1 MWKGELAGAWTGPSS
16 CQSDGGNLALRRTE
30 INDSKSRGVV
40 EVSMVLHRS
49 IVRAHVSLEGGKLI
63 KLLKGRAKGEVY
75 VRYI

>member
-1 MWKGELAGAWTGPSS
+1 M
-16 CQSDGGNLALRRTE
+16 ALRRTE